1 MAPLTPGAAMRYQH
15 AAADL
20 DAEIARR
27 LSAFGVGADWH
38 RGQVSTWSAEF
49 YEDADGRRPVEAW
62 MGDLGEIEFE
72 ALATAIEEI
81 LEKDGIALASTPW
94 LKALGEGL
102 HEFRVR
108 HDAATI
114 TALYADSGASK
125 PAKPAK
131 ILLRLF
137 VHFHGQKIILLLH
150 GYDKGSDDSPRRQN
164 KEIEEARKRLRAWRL
179 AQASQSK
186 KQSQEKPQK
195 KSRRRR

>member
-1 MAPLTPGAAMRYQH
+1 
-15 AAADL
+15 
-20 DAEIARR
+20 
-27 LSAFGVGADWH
+27 
-38 RGQVSTWSAEF
+38 
-49 YEDADGRRPVEAW
+49 

-164 KEIEEARKRLRAWRL
+164 KEIEEARKRLRA
-179 AQASQSK
+179 
-186 KQSQEKPQK
+186 
-195 KSRRRR
+195 

>member
-1 MAPLTPGAAMRYQH
+1 MR
-15 AAADL
+15 
-20 DAEIARR
+20 R
-27 LSAFGVGADWH
+27 
-38 RGQVSTWSAEF
+38 TTEF
-49 YEDADGRRPVEAW
+49 YEDDTGRRPVEAW
-62 MGDLGEIEFE
+62 MGDLGDVEFE

-114 TALYADSGASK
+114 KALYADSGARK

-137 VHFHGQKIILLLH
+137 VHFHGKKVVLLLH
-150 GYDKGSDDSPRRQN
+150 GYDKGGDDSPRRQS

-179 AQASQSK
+179 AQASQAK
-186 KQSQEKPQK
+186 DRPPK
-195 KSRRRR
+195 KSRRKR